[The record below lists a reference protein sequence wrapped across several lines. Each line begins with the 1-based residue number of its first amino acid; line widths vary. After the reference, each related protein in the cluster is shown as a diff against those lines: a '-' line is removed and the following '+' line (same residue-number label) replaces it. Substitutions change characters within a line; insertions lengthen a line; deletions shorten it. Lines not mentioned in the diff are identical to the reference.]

1 MAAEQPTTA
10 NEYILHHLTFLSNK
24 EPKGIVDFS
33 VIHLDTV
40 FFSVAL
46 AVLFGGSFYFAARK
60 ATAGVPGKFQNFVEL
75 LVEFV
80 DTQVKDSFHGTN
92 KLLAPLALDHFLLG
106 LPVQCHGHSAGR
118 PAALGGAQRG
128 RRAPESRAEHRSE
141 HHLRDVVDGIRSHH
155 LLQHQGERH
164 RRLSSAS

>member
-46 AVLFGGSFYFAARK
+46 ALLFGGAFYLAART
-60 ATAGVPGKFQNFVEL
+60 ATAGRAGQISEL
-75 LVEFV
+75 RRTAWSSSSTPRSRTAF
-80 DTQVKDSFHGTN
+80 T
-92 KLLAPLALDHFLLG
+92 APTS
-106 LPVQCHGHSAGR
+106 CS
-118 PAALGGAQRG
+118 
-128 RRAPESRAEHRSE
+128 RRWR
-141 HHLRDVVDGIRSHH
+141 
-155 LLQHQGERH
+155 
-164 RRLSSAS
+164 